1 MDQRYPSRTIEA
13 HSSSTEFSLGGA
25 PRLVQPLADVAADR
39 LNRELGPAW
48 YGTDPKLQAAL
59 VTSRQANFH
68 DALRWIRSDDGPP
81 QPPVS
86 EAEQAIQ
93 LWARSG
99 LSLGLLLRTYWIE
112 QMVLLEAMMNEIDAG
127 DAWAVAVTA
136 RRLQTWVD
144 KLAAE
149 VSERFEMERTRLS
162 TPSGRR
168 LILTMNLLRGAPVD
182 SASLGYELMH
192 WHLGC
197 IAWGND
203 PAATILN
210 LADKLGRSQLALA
223 VDDTTAW
230 GWIGGGTPLS
240 AADTR
245 KLMRFNPPQGTA
257 LALGD
262 CLRGVPGFR
271 ESHRQALDARHVA
284 LLTSSERTFY
294 RDVALEA
301 LTTRDPQPALAF
313 ARRELN
319 NLAETHPNARRDRD
333 TLSAYL
339 AAGQRASAAAAV
351 LGITDETVSNRLR
364 RIEDHLGVRI
374 SDRSAELAVALRIWD
389 AVDMTDAWALG

>member
-1 MDQRYPSRTIEA
+1 MDQRYPASPTELRPI
-13 HSSSTEFSLGGA
+13 SSDPSHGGT
-25 PRLVQPLADVAADR
+25 PRLAEPLADIAADR
-39 LNRELGPAW
+39 LDRELGSAW
-48 YGTDPKLQAAL
+48 CGSDPKLQAAL

-68 DALRWIRSDDGPP
+68 DALRWVRSDDGHPR
-81 QPPVS
+81 PPVS

-99 LSLGLLLRTYWIE
+99 LSIGLLLRTYWIE
-112 QMVLLEAMMNEIDAG
+112 QIVLLEAMMNEIDAG
-127 DAWAVAVTA
+127 DARAVADTA

-168 LILTMNLLRGAPVD
+168 LLLTMDLLRGAPVD
-182 SASLGYELMH
+182 SASLGYELTH

-197 IAWGND
+197 IVWGND
-203 PAATILN
+203 PAAAILD
-210 LADKLGRSQLALA
+210 LATKLDRTQLTLMA
-223 VDDTTAW
+223 DDTTAW
-230 GWIGGGTPLS
+230 GWIGGAKALS

-245 KLMRFNPPQGTA
+245 KLMRFNAPRGTA

-271 ESHRQALDARHVA
+271 ESHRQALDARDVA
-284 LLTSSERTFY
+284 RLTSSERTLY
-294 RDVALEA
+294 HDVALEA
-301 LTTRDPQPALAF
+301 LTTRDLQSAHAF

-319 NLAETHPNARRDRD
+319 SLAETHPNARRDRE

-351 LGITDETVSNRLR
+351 LGITDETVANRLR

-389 AVDMTDAWALG
+389 AVDMTDAWALD